1 MKFVHAA
8 LLAIAMMLALPVAAL
23 AFLVIL
29 WGMFRGRFDYRVRP
43 VEIRSPDLPVE
54 FDGFRIAQ
62 ISDLHLGS
70 LRGKQE
76 RLRKA
81 VRLVNRAT
89 PDLVLFTGDL
99 VNNVADEAEGWTDL
113 LAGLKSGSGNY
124 SILGN
129 HDYGEYY
136 PWTDEESRQENM
148 RQLYRIHRDAGLTLL
163 RNQSVKI
170 ERGNGALFLAGVEN
184 WGLPPFKQYGDLGKA
199 LENIPPGSYTILL
212 SHDPSH
218 WEAEVLGKT
227 NVRLTLSGHTHGMQ
241 FGIRTRRFRWS
252 PIQWKYPRWIGLYA
266 EGGQYLYVNP
276 GLGYIG
282 YAGRIGVPPEIT
294 LITLRR
300 QG

>member
-1 MKFVHAA
+1 
-8 LLAIAMMLALPVAAL
+8 
-23 AFLVIL
+23 
-29 WGMFRGRFDYRVRP
+29 
-43 VEIRSPDLPVE
+43 
-54 FDGFRIAQ
+54 
-62 ISDLHLGS
+62 
-70 LRGKQE
+70 
-76 RLRKA
+76 
-81 VRLVNRAT
+81 
-89 PDLVLFTGDL
+89 
-99 VNNVADEAEGWTDL
+99 
-113 LAGLKSGSGNY
+113 
-124 SILGN
+124 
-129 HDYGEYY
+129 
-136 PWTDEESRQENM
+136 M